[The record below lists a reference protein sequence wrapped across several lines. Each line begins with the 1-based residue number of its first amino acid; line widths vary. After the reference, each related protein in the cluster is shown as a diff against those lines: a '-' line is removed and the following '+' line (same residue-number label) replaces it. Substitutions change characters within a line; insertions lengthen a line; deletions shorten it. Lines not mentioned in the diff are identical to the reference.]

1 LILGVFLSIA
11 AAGLG
16 AGSASLALSGN
27 YPLVY
32 GMFLGL
38 TFATLAIWGIATLGR
53 TSGYPEGRWLVGLS
67 IMTLVTGAAGVVS
80 TQRGP

>member
-38 TFATLAIWGIATLGR
+38 TFATLAI
-53 TSGYPEGRWLVGLS
+53 
-67 IMTLVTGAAGVVS
+67 
-80 TQRGP
+80 